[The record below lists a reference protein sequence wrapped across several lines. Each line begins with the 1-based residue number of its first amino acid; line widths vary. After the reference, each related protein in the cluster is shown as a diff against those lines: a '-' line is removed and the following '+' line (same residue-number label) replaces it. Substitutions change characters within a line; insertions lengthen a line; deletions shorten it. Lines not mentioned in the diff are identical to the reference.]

1 MSENANNHQY
11 RPLRYTIRAKKPVF
25 EGFFKV
31 WQLEID
37 HQLFAGG
44 EHTGVIREVFMRG
57 EAVGVLLVDPRQ
69 RQVVLVEQFRA
80 GAAAAGAD
88 NPWLVE
94 LVAGIV
100 EVGEQPEQVAARE
113 SMEEAGCEPV
123 RLEPIYEYWVSP
135 GGSDEKFY
143 LFYGEVDAQQAE
155 AFGGLVDEHE
165 DIRVHK
171 VSFEQAYRWLT
182 EGRLNN
188 AMTIIGIQWLMLNES
203 QLIEN

>member
-1 MSENANNHQY
+1 MSENANDA
-11 RPLRYTIRAKKPVF
+11 PVSMRYSISAKHAVF

-31 WQLEID
+31 WELEIS

-44 EHTGVIREVFMRG
+44 EQSGVKREVFMRG
-57 EAVGVLLVDPRQ
+57 EAVGVLLVDRKQ

-80 GAAAAGAD
+80 GAAAAGAE
-88 NPWLVE
+88 NPWLIE
-94 LVAGIV
+94 LIAGIV
-100 EVGEQPEQVAARE
+100 EPDEHPAQVAARE
-113 SMEEAGCEPV
+113 SIEEAGCEPIK
-123 RLEPIYEYWVSP
+123 LKPIYEYWVSP

-143 LFYGEVDAQQAE
+143 LFYGEVDANQAD
-155 AFGGLVDEHE
+155 AFGGLDSEHE

-171 VSFEQAYRWLT
+171 VPFEQVYRWLS

-203 QLIEN
+203 QLVEN

>member
-1 MSENANNHQY
+1 MSNNANPAVERTMKY
-11 RPLRYTIRAKKPVF
+11 SIRARKPVF

-31 WQLEID
+31 VELEID
-37 HQLFAGG
+37 HELFGG
-44 EHTGVIREVFMRG
+44 GQHTGVIREVFMRG
-57 EAVGVLLVDPRQ
+57 EAVGVLLVDPRL

-88 NPWLVE
+88 NPWLLE

-100 EVGEQPEQVAARE
+100 ETGEQPEQVAARE
-113 SMEEAGCEPV
+113 SLEEAGCEPL
-123 RLEPIYEYWVSP
+123 RLVPMYQYWVSP
-135 GGSDEKFY
+135 GGADEKFY
-143 LFYGEVDAQQAE
+143 LFYGEVDAQQAD
-155 AFGGLVDEHE
+155 AFGGLEDEHE
-165 DIRVHK
+165 DIRVHR
-171 VSFEQAYRWLT
+171 VSFEQAYQWLR